1 MSARKKKAWE
11 FLFLGTNTDAYATA
25 ALSASAQERAANYY
39 ACSVMDKTV
48 TTISSAAPARL
59 PPESVQQ
66 GS

>member
-1 MSARKKKAWE
+1 MSVRKKKAWE

-25 ALSASAQERAANYY
+25 ALSASAQERAASYNTNN
-39 ACSVMDKTV
+39 VTDKAV
-48 TTISSAAPARL
+48 TKISSAAPARL